1 MKDLELQNTTVLVTR
16 ARHQAAAFAEPL
28 RAHGAEVVLLPTLDI
43 QPLSDLSA
51 LKAVLQG
58 AVAFDWLVLTS
69 VNGVQVLAQQAEQLG
84 VSLPKRFA
92 ASQFAA
98 VGSQTAQALQAQ
110 GLEVSLLPETQLAEA
125 LAEHLQAQIAGKS
138 VLLLQA
144 LKARPL
150 LQERLQALA
159 QVTAIPLYDTLKPA
173 DTELGKVLDLLKAKQ
188 LDFLTFT
195 SALGVSYFA
204 EQLLAALQQTADALT
219 LSELLQGAQIA
230 CIGPVTAEAARSALG
245 RADLVAEPHSIA
257 GLLQALIQA
266 RRTTALQGCGK

>member
-1 MKDLELQNTTVLVTR
+1 MLFR
-16 ARHQAAAFAEPL
+16 
-28 RAHGAEVVLLPTLDI
+28 
-43 QPLSDLSA
+43 S
-51 LKAVLQG
+51 
-58 AVAFDWLVLTS
+58 
-69 VNGVQVLAQQAEQLG
+69 
-84 VSLPKRFA
+84 
-92 ASQFAA
+92 
-98 VGSQTAQALQAQ
+98 
-110 GLEVSLLPETQLAEA
+110 
-125 LAEHLQAQIAGKS
+125 
-138 VLLLQA
+138 
-144 LKARPL
+144 
-150 LQERLQALA
+150 LA